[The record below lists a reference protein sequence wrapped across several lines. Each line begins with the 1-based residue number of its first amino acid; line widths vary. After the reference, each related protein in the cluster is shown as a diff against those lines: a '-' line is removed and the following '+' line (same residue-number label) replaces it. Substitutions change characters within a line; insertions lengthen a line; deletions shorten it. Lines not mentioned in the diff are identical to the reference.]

1 MSAVFATEEPR
12 QELCIA
18 HGDFQSR
25 NVFGKV
31 WTKCPACSAEMAEQ
45 DRLAAEQK
53 EREQEA
59 QRWRRRIGGAGIPD
73 RFMDRSLRL
82 YEAETEGQKRA
93 LAFAEAYAE
102 NFDEAMKTGRSAVFI
117 GKPGTGK
124 THLAVG
130 IGLRIM
136 HRDGRSVMF
145 STVMRAIRRIRNTW
159 GRNADESE
167 TDAIGALTSVDLL
180 ILDEVGIQ
188 CGTENE
194 KLLIFDVL
202 NERYE
207 RRLPTILLSNLGLED
222 VKQFLGERVYDRLRE
237 DGGEVVTFDWESHR
251 GKVAA

>member
-1 MSAVFATEEPR
+1 
-12 QELCIA
+12 
-18 HGDFQSR
+18 
-25 NVFGKV
+25 
-31 WTKCPACSAEMAEQ
+31 
-45 DRLAAEQK
+45 
-53 EREQEA
+53 
-59 QRWRRRIGGAGIPD
+59 
-73 RFMDRSLRL
+73 
-82 YEAETEGQKRA
+82 
-93 LAFAEAYAE
+93 
-102 NFDEAMKTGRSAVFI
+102 
-117 GKPGTGK
+117 
-124 THLAVG
+124 
-130 IGLRIM
+130 
-136 HRDGRSVMF
+136 
-145 STVMRAIRRIRNTW
+145 MRAIRRIRNTW
-159 GRNADESE
+159 RRNADESD

>member
-1 MSAVFATEEPR
+1 MSDIFATEKPR
-12 QELCIA
+12 QGMCIA
-18 HGDFQSR
+18 HGEFLSR
-25 NVFGKV
+25 HVFGKV
-31 WTKCPACSAEMAEQ
+31 WTPCPACSAEIAEK
-45 DRLAAEQK
+45 DRASAEQK
-53 EREQEA
+53 DREQKSEL
-59 QRWRRRIGGAGIPD
+59 WRRRIGGAGIPD
-73 RFMDRSLRL
+73 RFMDRSLRC
-82 YEAETEGQKRA
+82 YKAETEGQKRA
-93 LAFAEAYAE
+93 LAFAEAYA
-102 NFDEAMKTGRSAVFI
+102 NTFDEVLKTGRSAVFI

-136 HRDGRSVMF
+136 HRDGRSVLF

-159 GRNADESE
+159 GRNAEESE

-222 VKQFLGERVYDRLRE
+222 VKQFLGERVYDRLCE
-237 DGGEVVTFDWESHR
+237 DGGEVVVFDWESHR
-251 GKVAA
+251 GKLAA